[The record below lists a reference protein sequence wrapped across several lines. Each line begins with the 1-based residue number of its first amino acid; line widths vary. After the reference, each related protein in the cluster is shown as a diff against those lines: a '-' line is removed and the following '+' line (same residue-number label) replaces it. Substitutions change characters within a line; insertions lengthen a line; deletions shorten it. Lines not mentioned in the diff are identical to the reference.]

1 MSLKS
6 EHNAGGVAT
15 RSWPCLN
22 GRVERFVSQY
32 TELAEGATTT
42 VASDT
47 GLMRALVGSYL
58 ESVAEAVLPAD
69 TTCRFF
75 AESSA
80 ALEPYAATAAA
91 AK

>member
-1 MSLKS
+1 MS
-6 EHNAGGVAT
+6 EHNAGGAAT
-15 RSWPCLN
+15 QSWPCLN

-69 TTCRFF
+69 TACRFF

-80 ALEPYAATAAA
+80 ALKLYADTAAA